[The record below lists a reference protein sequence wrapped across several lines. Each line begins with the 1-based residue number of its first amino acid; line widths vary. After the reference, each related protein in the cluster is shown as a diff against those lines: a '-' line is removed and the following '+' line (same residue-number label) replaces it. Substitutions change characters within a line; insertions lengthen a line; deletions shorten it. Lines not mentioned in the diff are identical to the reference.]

1 MSGGLLEQEL
11 FDEAEIGL
19 GVDSDGVV
27 VRGLDVQVQAVFEE
41 AELLEAFGALEP
53 ACRQGR
59 EEVERS
65 LAIGVEADVL
75 PVEGWW
81 FKSRRRS
88 FDSTRLHPSEQARWG
103 PRLRAPLRMTISYC
117 VAVVWDGGAGEV
129 EGAAVGGGNDF
140 YGVWVGDVLGRAAD
154 FERG

>member
-1 MSGGLLEQEL
+1 MHKNAGASRFWLRRFICSAAVGCCCNGLVEFIHGAGRSRAGALMSGGLLEQEL

-27 VRGLDVQVQAVFEE
+27 VRGLDVQVQAVFEA

-65 LAIGVEADVL
+65 LA
-75 PVEGWW
+75 
-81 FKSRRRS
+81 RS
-88 FDSTRLHPSEQARWG
+88 
-103 PRLRAPLRMTISYC
+103 
-117 VAVVWDGGAGEV
+117 
-129 EGAAVGGGNDF
+129 
-140 YGVWVGDVLGRAAD
+140 
-154 FERG
+154 